1 MQSFWGID
9 WVEVTS
15 VVLSSVVKLVLS
27 LVKNHVDNLKGGVES
42 SLVIVVWGKK
52 LLHSLIIVKFLGLL
66 ESELFYL
73 LDYSSDVCYQKGQ
86 SYLILSINWG

>member
-1 MQSFWGID
+1 MIPICKVLFWGIG

-15 VVLSSVVKLVLS
+15 VLVLSSVVKLVLS

-66 ESELFYL
+66 ESL
-73 LDYSSDVCYQKGQ
+73 
-86 SYLILSINWG
+86 